1 MRLSRDGHGNRS
13 KTDRAL
19 YLIMI
24 LVILTKGQVLN
35 NSYFEGFCAF
45 NFFLNQNE
53 ELKSNN
59 FKSFFFIKNRFLVKV
74 IV

>member
-1 MRLSRDGHGNRS
+1 
-13 KTDRAL
+13 
-19 YLIMI
+19 MI

-35 NSYFEGFCAF
+35 NSYFAGFCAF

-59 FKSFFFIKNRFLVKV
+59 FKSFFYKKSIFGKSNCLEKEKKRQIYLFMVCQ
-74 IV
+74 II